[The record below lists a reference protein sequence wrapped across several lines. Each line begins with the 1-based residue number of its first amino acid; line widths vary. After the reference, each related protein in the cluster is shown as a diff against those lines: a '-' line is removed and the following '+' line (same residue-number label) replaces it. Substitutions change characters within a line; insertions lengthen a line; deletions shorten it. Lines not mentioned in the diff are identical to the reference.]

1 MALKQNLEAL
11 ASQYKEVA
19 EQAAQAMTLKTKLE
33 GAIEYTQGLIAEEEK
48 AEEEASSKDKGKSS
62 KNGK

>member
-1 MALKQNLEAL
+1 MNLKENLEAL
-11 ASQYKEVA
+11 TTQYKDIA

>member
-1 MALKQNLEAL
+1 M
-11 ASQYKEVA
+11 SQYKEVA

-33 GAIEYTQGLIAEEEK
+33 GAIEYTQGLISEEEK
-48 AEEEASSKDKGKSS
+48 AEEESSSKDKGKSS